1 MYVLYDRVSSLVQKA
16 HSKMY
21 SPLCVN
27 THPEV
32 VDLEV
37 HEVVRNFKNGISQE
51 WNMTFWEMKD
61 FLICASGGY
70 TLRRYRSVAEVTF
83 K

>member
-51 WNMTFWEMKD
+51 WNMTF
-61 FLICASGGY
+61 L
-70 TLRRYRSVAEVTF
+70 
-83 K
+83 